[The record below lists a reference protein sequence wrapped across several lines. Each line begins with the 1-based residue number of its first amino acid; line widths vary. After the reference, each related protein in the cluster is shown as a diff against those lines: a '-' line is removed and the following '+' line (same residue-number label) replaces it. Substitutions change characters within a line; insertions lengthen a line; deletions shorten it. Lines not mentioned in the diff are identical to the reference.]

1 MKEIT
6 RIHLAKVAYDIEVD
20 AKKDIQQYIAA
31 LEKYAND
38 SELLSDIEI
47 RITELLAE
55 RGVAAG
61 GVIAKDDVA
70 AVRERLGEPSEF
82 APEGESLAV
91 DPEVIDE
98 PRRVY
103 RDLDGALLGGVLAGF
118 ARFFGIDALW
128 VRLIFIVLL
137 PASFGSITII
147 YLLLWW
153 VIPPARTAAEKLRM
167 SGKPVTLA
175 SIKQLGE
182 QAQPAVNES
191 ARILR
196 TILAVGTGVLLT
208 IMGIGALVM
217 TITVGFGLPSGLLE
231 GSAFTENIVT
241 SPWFWVAFVLMIASG
256 VLFATLCFI
265 LASAVFRRS
274 WDRRTTTVV
283 VTVVAAGIIAFS
295 SGVGVAMVNYYG
307 ERDRIND
314 LRKTTSI
321 DLPGNFK
328 SVKSLKIEQHDDLD
342 VGMRIEYIVSDENRW
357 ELSALPGVKP
367 QFEISDDSTSATV
380 ALTRTPG
387 VWSQYYELHQ
397 PTLKIYGPA
406 LERLDVE
413 ENSSVSYSTTATQD
427 ILAITTKRTGFELQ
441 GAYENVVFTNKG
453 GGVADLEAAAIT
465 NLVVDNQGGMVKA
478 GVVRTLKATIPDAC
492 RASSDANDPNIVI
505 QAQGVS
511 SGVIVYNGEQRSAAT
526 VSNVCGRVAIG
537 DDESSEGRD

>member
-61 GVIAKDDVA
+61 GVITKDDVV

-182 QAQPAVNES
+182 QAQPAVNNS
-191 ARILR
+191 ARVLQG
-196 TILAVGTGVLLT
+196 ILAIGTGVVLMLT
-208 IMGIGALVM
+208 GVGALIG
-217 TITVGFGLPSGLLE
+217 TAAVGLRASFAAPEDFGLATNSPAVWVMLVLAVVAGL
-231 GSAFTENIVT
+231 
-241 SPWFWVAFVLMIASG
+241 
-256 VLFATLCFI
+256 LFATLCFI
-265 LASAVFRRS
+265 LANATFRRH
-274 WDRRTTTVV
+274 WDRRTTTA
-283 VTVVAAGIIAFS
+283 VVAIIIAGIVAFS
-295 SGVGVAMVNYYG
+295 SAIGVGAVAYYS
-307 ERDRIND
+307 ERDRMNE
-314 LRKTTSI
+314 LRKTTSV

-328 SVKSLKIEQHDDLD
+328 GVKSLKIEKHDDLA
-342 VGMRIEYIVSDENRW
+342 VGMRIEYIVSDKNR
-357 ELSALPGVKP
+357 
-367 QFEISDDSTSATV
+367 
-380 ALTRTPG
+380 
-387 VWSQYYELHQ
+387 
-397 PTLKIYGPA
+397 
-406 LERLDVE
+406 
-413 ENSSVSYSTTATQD
+413 
-427 ILAITTKRTGFELQ
+427 
-441 GAYENVVFTNKG
+441 
-453 GGVADLEAAAIT
+453 
-465 NLVVDNQGGMVKA
+465 
-478 GVVRTLKATIPDAC
+478 
-492 RASSDANDPNIVI
+492 
-505 QAQGVS
+505 
-511 SGVIVYNGEQRSAAT
+511 
-526 VSNVCGRVAIG
+526 
-537 DDESSEGRD
+537 

>member
-38 SELLSDIEI
+38 SELLGDIEI

-82 APEGESLAV
+82 APEGESPAV
-91 DPEVIDE
+91 EPEVIDE

-167 SGKPVTLA
+167 NGKPVTLA

-196 TILAVGTGVLLT
+196 TILAVGTGLLLT

-241 SPWFWVAFVLMIASG
+241 SPWFWAAFVLMIASG

-274 WDRRTTTVV
+274 WDKRTTTAV
-283 VTVVAAGIIAFS
+283 VTVVVAGIIAFS

-328 SVKSLKIEQHDDLD
+328 SVTSLHVEADDELAD
-342 VGMRIEYIVSDENRW
+342 NVRIEYIVSDENR
-357 ELSALPGVKP
+357 
-367 QFEISDDSTSATV
+367 
-380 ALTRTPG
+380 
-387 VWSQYYELHQ
+387 
-397 PTLKIYGPA
+397 
-406 LERLDVE
+406 
-413 ENSSVSYSTTATQD
+413 
-427 ILAITTKRTGFELQ
+427 
-441 GAYENVVFTNKG
+441 
-453 GGVADLEAAAIT
+453 
-465 NLVVDNQGGMVKA
+465 
-478 GVVRTLKATIPDAC
+478 
-492 RASSDANDPNIVI
+492 
-505 QAQGVS
+505 
-511 SGVIVYNGEQRSAAT
+511 
-526 VSNVCGRVAIG
+526 
-537 DDESSEGRD
+537 

>member
-6 RIHLAKVAYDIEVD
+6 RIHLAKVAYDIELD

-231 GSAFTENIVT
+231 GSAFTETIVT

-274 WDRRTTTVV
+274 WDRRTTTAV

-328 SVKSLKIEQHDDLD
+328 SVTSLHVEADDELAD
-342 VGMRIEYIVSDENRW
+342 NVRIEYIVSDENRW
-357 ELSALPGVKP
+357 ELDALPGVKP

-380 ALTRTPG
+380 G
-387 VWSQYYELHQ
+387 
-397 PTLKIYGPA
+397 
-406 LERLDVE
+406 
-413 ENSSVSYSTTATQD
+413 
-427 ILAITTKRTGFELQ
+427 
-441 GAYENVVFTNKG
+441 
-453 GGVADLEAAAIT
+453 
-465 NLVVDNQGGMVKA
+465 LV
-478 GVVRTLKATIPDAC
+478 
-492 RASSDANDPNIVI
+492 
-505 QAQGVS
+505 
-511 SGVIVYNGEQRSAAT
+511 
-526 VSNVCGRVAIG
+526 
-537 DDESSEGRD
+537 

>member
-20 AKKDIQQYIAA
+20 AKKDIQQYITA

-61 GVIAKDDVA
+61 GVITKDDVT

-182 QAQPAVNES
+182 QAQPAVNNS
-191 ARILR
+191 ARVLQG
-196 TILAVGTGVLLT
+196 ILAIGTGVVLMLT
-208 IMGIGALVM
+208 GVGALIG
-217 TITVGFGLPSGLLE
+217 TAAVGLRASFAAPEDFGLATNSPAVWVMLVLAVVAGL
-231 GSAFTENIVT
+231 
-241 SPWFWVAFVLMIASG
+241 
-256 VLFATLCFI
+256 LFATLCFI
-265 LASAVFRRS
+265 LANATFRRH
-274 WDRRTTTVV
+274 WDRRTTTA
-283 VTVVAAGIIAFS
+283 VVAIIIAGIVAFS
-295 SGVGVAMVNYYG
+295 SAIGVGAVAYYS
-307 ERDRIND
+307 ERDRMNE
-314 LRKTTSI
+314 LRKTTSV

-328 SVKSLKIEQHDDLD
+328 GVKSLKIEKHDDLA
-342 VGMRIEYIVSDENRW
+342 VGMRIEYIVSDKNRW
-357 ELSALPGVKP
+357 ELDALPGVKP
-367 QFEISDDSTSATV
+367 QSA
-380 ALTRTPG
+380 
-387 VWSQYYELHQ
+387 
-397 PTLKIYGPA
+397 
-406 LERLDVE
+406 D
-413 ENSSVSYSTTATQD
+413 
-427 ILAITTKRTGFELQ
+427 F
-441 GAYENVVFTNKG
+441 
-453 GGVADLEAAAIT
+453 
-465 NLVVDNQGGMVKA
+465 
-478 GVVRTLKATIPDAC
+478 
-492 RASSDANDPNIVI
+492 
-505 QAQGVS
+505 
-511 SGVIVYNGEQRSAAT
+511 
-526 VSNVCGRVAIG
+526 
-537 DDESSEGRD
+537 

>member
-20 AKKDIQQYIAA
+20 AKKDIQQYITA

-61 GVIAKDDVA
+61 GVITKDDVT

-137 PASFGSITII
+137 PASFGSIMII

-182 QAQPAVNES
+182 QAQPAVNNS
-191 ARILR
+191 ARVLQG
-196 TILAVGTGVLLT
+196 ILAIGTGVVLMLT
-208 IMGIGALVM
+208 GVGALIG
-217 TITVGFGLPSGLLE
+217 TAAVGLRASFAAPEDFGLATNSPAVWVMLVLAVVAGL
-231 GSAFTENIVT
+231 
-241 SPWFWVAFVLMIASG
+241 
-256 VLFATLCFI
+256 LFATLCFI
-265 LASAVFRRS
+265 LANATFRRH
-274 WDRRTTTVV
+274 WDRRTTTA
-283 VTVVAAGIIAFS
+283 VVAIIIAGIVAFS
-295 SGVGVAMVNYYG
+295 SAIGVGAVAYYS
-307 ERDRIND
+307 ERDRMNE
-314 LRKTTSI
+314 LRKTTSV

-328 SVKSLKIEQHDDLD
+328 GVKSLKIEKHDDLA
-342 VGMRIEYIVSDENRW
+342 VGMRIEYIVSDKNRW
-357 ELSALPGVKP
+357 ELDALPGVKP
-367 QFEISDDSTSATV
+367 QFEISDDSMSATIE
-380 ALTRTPG
+380 LTRTPG

-397 PTLKIYGPA
+397 PTLRIYGPA
-406 LERLDVE
+406 LTHLDIE
-413 ENSSVSYSTTATQD
+413 ENSSVSYSTTAAQET
-427 ILAITTKRTGFELQ
+427 LAITTKRTGFELQ

-492 RASSDANDPNIVI
+492 RASSDANNPNIVI

-526 VSNVCGRVAIG
+526 VSNACGRVAIG
-537 DDESSEGRD
+537 DDEFNEGREN